1 MKLFYSP
8 GACSLSPHI
17 LLREAGLSFT
27 PVRVDLKTHKT
38 EDGADFYA
46 ISAKGYVPALQL
58 DDGSMLTEGVAIDLW
73 IADQV
78 PAAGLAP
85 RDGMDRYRMIELL
98 TFIATELHK
107 NMGGLFVP
115 GLPDATREMIT
126 QRLTARLGLIEQ
138 QRPHLA
144 DRRAVHGGRRLPV
157 HGRWLGQVGQVRPVA
172 VAGAGRLPGPR
183 GGAAGGTGGA
193 EGRRSHQVRVDFWR
207 KQAPAHLMSWRAWRC
222 STR

>member
-85 RDGMDRYRMIELL
+85 RDGMDRYRMIEWL

-138 QRPHLA
+138 QLTGRTWLTGEQFTVA
-144 DRRAVHGGRRLPV
+144 DAYLFT
-157 HGRWLGQVGQVRPVA
+157 
-172 VAGAGRLPGPR
+172 VAGWAKWVKFDLSPWPMLGAYLGRV
-183 GGAAGGTGGA
+183 AARPAVQAALKA
-193 EGRRSHQVRVDFWR
+193 EGLI
-207 KQAPAHLMSWRAWRC
+207 K
-222 STR
+222 

>member
-138 QRPHLA
+138 QLA
-144 DRRAVHGGRRLPV
+144 GRT
-157 HGRWLGQVGQVRPVA
+157 WLTGEQFTVA
-172 VAGAGRLPGPR
+172 DAYLFTVAGWAKWVKFDLSPWPALGAYLGRV
-183 GGAAGGTGGA
+183 AARPAVQAALKA
-193 EGRRSHQVRVDFWR
+193 EGLI
-207 KQAPAHLMSWRAWRC
+207 K
-222 STR
+222 

>member
-46 ISAKGYVPALQL
+46 ISAKGYVPALQV

-85 RDGMDRYRMIELL
+85 RDGMDRYRMIEWL

-138 QRPHLA
+138 QLAGRTWLTGEQFTLA
-144 DRRAVHGGRRLPV
+144 DAYLFTVASWAKWVKFDLSPWPTLGAYLGRVAARPAV
-157 HGRWLGQVGQVRPVA
+157 Q
-172 VAGAGRLPGPR
+172 
-183 GGAAGGTGGA
+183 AALKA
-193 EGRRSHQVRVDFWR
+193 EGLI
-207 KQAPAHLMSWRAWRC
+207 K
-222 STR
+222 

>member
-27 PVRVDLKTHKT
+27 PVRVDLKTHTT

-115 GLPDATREMIT
+115 GLPDATRAMIT

-138 QRPHLA
+138 QLTGRTWLTGEQFTVA
-144 DRRAVHGGRRLPV
+144 DAYLFT
-157 HGRWLGQVGQVRPVA
+157 
-172 VAGAGRLPGPR
+172 VAGWAKWDKFDLSPWPALGAYLGRV
-183 GGAAGGTGGA
+183 AARPAVQAALKA
-193 EGRRSHQVRVDFWR
+193 EGLI
-207 KQAPAHLMSWRAWRC
+207 K
-222 STR
+222 

>member
-38 EDGADFYA
+38 EDGADFYT

-73 IADQV
+73 IADQA

-115 GLPDATREMIT
+115 GLPDATRAMIT

-138 QRPHLA
+138 QLTGRTWLTGEQFTVA
-144 DRRAVHGGRRLPV
+144 DAYLFT
-157 HGRWLGQVGQVRPVA
+157 
-172 VAGAGRLPGPR
+172 VAGWAKWVKFDLSPWPQL
-183 GGAAGGTGGA
+183 GAYLARVAARPAVQAALKA
-193 EGRRSHQVRVDFWR
+193 EGLI
-207 KQAPAHLMSWRAWRC
+207 K
-222 STR
+222 

>member
-85 RDGMDRYRMIELL
+85 AGGLDRYRMIEWL

-115 GLPDATREMIT
+115 GLPDATRTMIE

-138 QRPHLA
+138 QLA
-144 DRRAVHGGRRLPV
+144 DHTWLTGEQFTVADAYLFTVASWAKWVKFDLSPWPQLAAYLARVAARPAV
-157 HGRWLGQVGQVRPVA
+157 Q
-172 VAGAGRLPGPR
+172 
-183 GGAAGGTGGA
+183 AALKA
-193 EGRRSHQVRVDFWR
+193 EGLI
-207 KQAPAHLMSWRAWRC
+207 K
-222 STR
+222 